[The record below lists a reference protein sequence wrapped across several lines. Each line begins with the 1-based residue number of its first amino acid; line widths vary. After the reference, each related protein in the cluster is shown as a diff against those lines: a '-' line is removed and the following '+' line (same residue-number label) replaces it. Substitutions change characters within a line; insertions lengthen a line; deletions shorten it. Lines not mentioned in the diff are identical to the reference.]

1 MIKSNIVI
9 LILRII
15 FSELGSKLNLLTG
28 VIRVLVCEKRKDDL
42 RLDGRMEV
50 WEAEESELFGF
61 LKRQSMSVI

>member
-1 MIKSNIVI
+1 MW
-9 LILRII
+9 
-15 FSELGSKLNLLTG
+15 TG

-50 WEAEESELFGF
+50 WEAEESELFGL